1 MPETADVGDGGS
13 VFAPAFGEHKR
24 PRIEAIHGAI
34 KKHAPPRKRICL
46 GGGRVSGRSRENLIT
61 GLISRA
67 DLVHQQTV
75 LVNPGA
81 EDHGRATQRH
91 LPPSFRRP
99 DTTVLD
105 YSQTVTPVL
114 QVVQFTSRGPVSLTA
129 EQAVRRYSVI
139 HAQTEAARARWD
151 AETEEAAQRW
161 ADTISETPQAIVAGT
176 AAAQPAATNAIVA
189 PTTISVRD
197 GLEVELA
204 PTTISER
211 DGLEVD
217 VAPTSISEPDGLEVD
232 VAPTTILPLTDAEVV
247 IANAAV
253 AQDVS
258 SRPVLPSSSTQTG
271 LSMLRAYAFED
282 TRSGYND
289 DDDFEYPLI

>member
-1 MPETADVGDGGS
+1 MPETADVGDPGS
-13 VFAPAFGEHKR
+13 VFAPASGAHKR
-24 PRIEAIHGAI
+24 PRFEAIHQTG
-34 KKHAPPRKRICL
+34 KKQNPPCKRICL

-67 DLVHQQTV
+67 DLVLHEPIEVT
-75 LVNPGA
+75 PIA
-81 EDHGRATQRH
+81 EDHGRAAQRH

-99 DTTVLD
+99 GTTVLD
-105 YSQTVTPVL
+105 YSQTIPPVL
-114 QVVQFTSRGPVSLTA
+114 QVVQFTPSGPVTLTA
-129 EQAVRRYSVI
+129 EQAVRRYSII
-139 HAQTEAARARWD
+139 HAETVAARARWD
-151 AETEEAAQRW
+151 AETEEAAERW
-161 ADTISETPQAIVAGT
+161 ADTLSETPQAIVAGT
-176 AAAQPAATNAIVA
+176 AAAQPATTNAIVA
-189 PTTISVRD
+189 PTTIPERD
-197 GLEVELA
+197 GLEVDVA

-217 VAPTSISEPDGLEVD
+217 VAPT
-232 VAPTTILPLTDAEVV
+232 TILPLTEAEVV

-258 SRPVLPSSSTQTG
+258 SRPVHPSSSTQTG